1 MNSSPEETKEL
12 ISKSRPNLR
21 EVSIKQYEANLR
33 KLKKLFNTD
42 NYNFLKDPS
51 KVKDKINDLH
61 YTTQRNMYNAIIV
74 LLMAIDDDGKM
85 KKLIETYS
93 EMRDEGNQKYEEA
106 QKSGVISEKQGKNF
120 TTMEELNSMIA
131 TLKKEVLPLK
141 KKQRLTKPDIS
152 KLRAYVLFSML
163 TRIPTRNDASN
174 MIYTSQKEY
183 KKLSEKDKETTNYLV
198 DERGNMKFIYNYY
211 KTSKT
216 YSENIVK
223 VPQDLKPILRMY
235 IKLMD
240 YKLGDNIFPMTKN
253 ALSQLLLKQ
262 SKRLIN
268 KSISSTLIRKIY
280 LSSKY
285 SGLKEEQE
293 KDAKMMGHDVSTAQ
307 AVYVKKSE

>member
-21 EVSIKQYEANLR
+21 EVSVKQYEANLR
-33 KLKKLFNTD
+33 KLKKLFNSD
-42 NYNFLKDPS
+42 NYNFMKDPS

-74 LLMAIDDDGKM
+74 LLMAIDDSKM

-93 EMRDEGNQKYEEA
+93 EMRDEGNQKYEEEN
-106 QKSGVISEKQGKNF
+106 KSGVISEKQGKNF

-183 KKLSEKDKETTNYLV
+183 KRLSEKDKETTNYLV

-216 YSENIVK
+216 YSENIVP
-223 VPQDLKPILRMY
+223 VPKDLKPIMRMY

-293 KDAKMMGHDVSTAQ
+293 KDSKMMMHDISTQQ
-307 AVYVKKSE
+307 AVYVKKDE

>member
-21 EVSIKQYEANLR
+21 EVSVKQYEANLR

-42 NYNFLKDPS
+42 DYNFIKNPS

-74 LLMAIDDDGKM
+74 LLMAIDDSKM

-93 EMRDEGNQKYEEA
+93 EMRDEGNQKYEEDN
-106 QKSGVISEKQGKNF
+106 KSGVISEKQGKNF

-141 KKQRLTKPDIS
+141 KKQKLTKPDIS

-174 MIYTSQKEY
+174 MIYASQKQY

-211 KTSKT
+211 KTSKK
-216 YSENIVK
+216 YSENIVP
-223 VPQDLKPILRMY
+223 VPQDLKPIMRMY

-262 SKRLIN
+262 SKRLID

-285 SGLKEEQE
+285 SGLKEEME
-293 KDAKMMGHDVSTAQ
+293 KDAKMMGHDTSTAQ

>member
-1 MNSSPEETKEL
+1 
-12 ISKSRPNLR
+12 
-21 EVSIKQYEANLR
+21 
-33 KLKKLFNTD
+33 
-42 NYNFLKDPS
+42 
-51 KVKDKINDLH
+51 
-61 YTTQRNMYNAIIV
+61 
-74 LLMAIDDDGKM
+74 
-85 KKLIETYS
+85 
-93 EMRDEGNQKYEEA
+93 
-106 QKSGVISEKQGKNF
+106 
-120 TTMEELNSMIA
+120 
-131 TLKKEVLPLK
+131 
-141 KKQRLTKPDIS
+141 
-152 KLRAYVLFSML
+152 ML

-211 KTSKT
+211 KTSKK
-216 YSENIVK
+216 YSENIVP
-223 VPQDLKPILRMY
+223 VPQDLKPIMRMY

-285 SGLKEEQE
+285 SGLKEEME
-293 KDAKMMGHDVSTAQ
+293 KDAKMMGHDTSTAQ

>member
-21 EVSIKQYEANLR
+21 EVSVKQYEANLR
-33 KLKKLFNTD
+33 KLKKLFNSD
-42 NYNFLKDPS
+42 NYNFMKDPS

-74 LLMAIDDDGKM
+74 LLMAIDDSKM

-93 EMRDEGNQKYEEA
+93 EMRDEGNQKYEEVN
-106 QKSGVISEKQGKNF
+106 KSGVISEKQGKNF

-183 KKLSEKDKETTNYLV
+183 KRLSEKDKETTNYLV

-216 YSENIVK
+216 YSENIVP
-223 VPQDLKPILRMY
+223 VPKDLKPIMRMY

-293 KDAKMMGHDVSTAQ
+293 KDSKMMMHDISTQQ
-307 AVYVKKSE
+307 AVYVKKDE

>member
-21 EVSIKQYEANLR
+21 DVSVKQYEANLR
-33 KLKKLFNTD
+33 KLKKLFDSD
-42 NYNFLKDPS
+42 NYNFIKDPS

-74 LLMAIDDDGKM
+74 LLMAIDDSKM

-93 EMRDEGNQKYEEA
+93 EMRDEGNQKYEEDN
-106 QKSGVISEKQGKNF
+106 KSGVISEKQEKNF

-141 KKQRLTKPDIS
+141 KKQKLTKPDIS

-174 MIYTSQKEY
+174 MIYTSQKQY
-183 KKLSEKDKETTNYLV
+183 KKLSDQDKETTNYLV

-211 KTSKT
+211 KTSKK
-216 YSENIVK
+216 YSENIVP
-223 VPQDLKPILRMY
+223 VPKDLKPIMRMY

-285 SGLKEEQE
+285 NGLKEEME
-293 KDAKMMGHDVSTAQ
+293 KDSKLMGHDISTQQ